1 MSISTDAASQ
11 VLREAVRQTVTH
23 YAIWFQIQSVLMVA
37 SGVLALVFPVTSS
50 TALVTF
56 LGWLL
61 IATALIQ
68 ALGLIGAG
76 SLPQFWLQLV
86 SVALF
91 LIVGALFVRNAGGGL
106 VAISMLVVVLL
117 AVEGISKISLALT
130 IRPLP
135 NWAWVGLGGV
145 ASILLSFYLAYRI
158 PAVSAWLL
166 GALLGI
172 GLITE
177 GAALGYLS
185 WRVRR
190 SAASPG

>member
-1 MSISTDAASQ
+1 MSISSDTASQ
-11 VLREAVRQTVTH
+11 ILREAVRQTVTRH
-23 YAIWFQIQSVLMVA
+23 AIWFRIQSVLMVA
-37 SGVLALVFPVTSS
+37 SGILALAFPVTSS

-61 IATALIQ
+61 IATAIIQ
-68 ALGLIGAG
+68 ALGLVGAG
-76 SLPQFWLQLV
+76 SVPQFWLQLV

-117 AVEGISKISLALT
+117 AVEGMSKVSLALT

-135 NWAWVGLGGV
+135 NWAWVALGGV
-145 ASILLSFYLAYRI
+145 ASILLAFYLGYRI

-166 GALLGI
+166 GVLLGT
-172 GLITE
+172 GLIAE

-185 WRVRR
+185 WRVRK
-190 SAASPG
+190 PD